1 MNILKSFDTAF
12 KRMKEKNWDYIYV
25 LVDVHRTIFK
35 PSYYDIENYEYY
47 PCAKTVLQL
56 LTANPKIKL
65 ILWTSTY
72 MNEIDKYIHVME
84 KDYIKFD
91 FINHNYDVKD
101 TDIQYFGDKLYF
113 NVGLDDKFGFDP
125 EKDWVEILEY
135 LKK

>member
-1 MNILKSFDTAF
+1 MFLQMYTELFSNHHIMTLKTMNI
-12 KRMKEKNWDYIYV
+12 IIV
-25 LVDVHRTIFK
+25 LEL
-35 PSYYDIENYEYY
+35 YYNF
-47 PCAKTVLQL
+47 

-65 ILWTSTY
+65 ILWTSTC

-91 FINHNYDVKD
+91 FINYNYDVKD

-125 EKDWVEILEY
+125 EKDWADILEY